1 MNATW
6 KAAERAIAALL
17 GARRVPITGR
27 IRGSAPDAE
36 HPTLSIEIK
45 HRAELPAWLHDA
57 MAQAEASARAGQ
69 TPIAVLHEARM
80 RYSDS
85 FVVVRLSKFEEIRCR

>member
-1 MNATW
+1 MSATW
-6 KAAERAIAALL
+6 KAVERAIALLL

-57 MAQAEASARAGQ
+57 MAQAEASSHNGRM
-69 TPIAVLHEARM
+69 PIVVLHEARM
-80 RYSDS
+80 RYADS
-85 FVVVRLSKFEEIRCR
+85 FVVVRLSDFVEVMR